1 MATIYGARQGNSYGP
16 RLELVWSVVSQSV
29 ANNTTRLKVIS
40 RINFGGTVSWSG
52 SDKVGSTTANGSK
65 QSYTYKGGT
74 STTKIRTLSTNYFTI
89 YHNSDGTANIPISG
103 TFNVGISWSGTYI
116 TNITASGTI
125 SLPTINRGVSN
136 ISYKSGWYSLGGSKV
151 ISYTKLNSNAT
162 LKLEYRYWLPK
173 EGVYSSWYLVSNNYV
188 SGTAFSISQTHID
201 KIYSDRPNGTVATVE
216 FRTTSYL
223 GTILVESLNRK
234 VDFPLST
241 TPPTVSS
248 SFVVEGVGQ
257 SLLATRKEGIPD
269 VHNVSVTLGAQASNS
284 AYISYYEVEF
294 AGRKYNYNHSSGKLT
309 IKIPKTLKT
318 NSDVFVTAYDSRGSS
333 TRVNI
338 GTVKILSY
346 LDPTIGYARA
356 YRVSG
361 VTENPIGTSYK
372 VSGNIGFSDVFNGT
386 TQVNKP
392 WWSLNGGTTKNYS
405 STISSGGSLSIESE
419 MQIVITYGDS
429 FTKNIRSI
437 TLQIPVG
444 QAPLVIGKNCIG
456 VGTVPPADGKGIYL
470 EPATI
475 NNKQILYEPILEDF
489 TSKITVKT
497 GLSVS
502 NLKAIRYGKHAMI
515 SFTFKPT
522 TEGFTTQ
529 VLQLPPEYC
538 PAGIRVSG
546 SLDMTGSYDVRDA
559 NVQTYLTSDGA
570 VGIVARPIPVNA
582 VNFTFNYI
590 SV

>member
-1 MATIYGARQGNSYGP
+1 MATIYGARQGNSSGP

-40 RINFGGTVSWSG
+40 RINFGGTVDWVG
-52 SDKVGSTTANGSK
+52 ANKTGSTTANGSK
-65 QSYTYKGGT
+65 QSYTYQGGT

-136 ISYKSGWYSLGGSKV
+136 ISYKSGWYSLAGSKV

-173 EGVYSSWYLVSNNYV
+173 VGTYSSWYLVSDNYV
-188 SGTAFSISQTHID
+188 SGTSFSISQTHID

-522 TEGFTTQ
+522 TEGFTVQ
-529 VLQLPPEYC
+529 VLQLPPEYY